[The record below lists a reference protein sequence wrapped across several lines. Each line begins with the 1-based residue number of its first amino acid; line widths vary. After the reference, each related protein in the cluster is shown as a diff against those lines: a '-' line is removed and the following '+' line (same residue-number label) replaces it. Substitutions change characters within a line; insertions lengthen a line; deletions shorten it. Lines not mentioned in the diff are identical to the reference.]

1 MDHTTADHTTADI
14 IPSEEI
20 DFVPDE
26 HEVNVPETKFRK
38 LVNKQGGISDVKYF
52 RRITLAV
59 QPAPIPATAVWVNI
73 NYIFQDLQRT

>member
-1 MDHTTADHTTADI
+1 MDHTTADI

-38 LVNKQGGISDVKYF
+38 LVNKQGGISDV
-52 RRITLAV
+52 
-59 QPAPIPATAVWVNI
+59 NI
-73 NYIFQDLQRT
+73 FVVSHLQYNRLQFLLLLYG